1 MGVGHGHMAELA
13 HGLAA
18 AGLKGGETLGG
29 REGIPFGSSRCGVTA
44 AHVGGLGGDLLDRLA
59 AAADRLLGDPGLEL
73 GTVGQRLL
81 NCCGEGCAYGGSP
94 KSGTVSRLTDQR

>member
-1 MGVGHGHMAELA
+1 MGTGHEHVVELA

-18 AGLKGGETLGG
+18 ADRKGGEALVE
-29 REGIPFGSSRCGVTA
+29 REGIPFGCTRCGVTA
-44 AHVGGLGGDLLDRLA
+44 AHVGGPGGDLLDRLA

-94 KSGTVSRLTDQR
+94 ESGIVSRIRV